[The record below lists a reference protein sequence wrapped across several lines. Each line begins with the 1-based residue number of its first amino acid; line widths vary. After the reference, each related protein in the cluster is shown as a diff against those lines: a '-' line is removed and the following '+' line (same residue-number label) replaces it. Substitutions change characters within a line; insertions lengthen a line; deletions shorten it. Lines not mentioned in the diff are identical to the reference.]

1 MTHGSTD
8 SRNHTENARPLSS
21 IFYQIIHPTNIM
33 KNKNLVPYLKLI
45 FCVVAWGGSF
55 IATKVALRE
64 LSPVSVVWLRFLI
77 GVIILGAAV
86 YGRKQLTLP
95 GWKDL
100 GYFALLGFIGITFHQ
115 WLQSTALL
123 TSQATTT
130 GWIVATSPI
139 FIALLGWLFLK
150 EKLGWLRSGGIA
162 LAALGVLLVVSKG
175 NLLSLAS
182 GHFGSA
188 GDILILISA
197 LNWAVFS
204 VLSRSGLKRFPA
216 ALMMF
221 YVMATGWLFSSL
233 LFFPGHGLG
242 EFAHLTLNAWL
253 GIGFLGVI
261 CSGIAYV
268 FYYDALQVIPASQAG
283 VFLYLEPL
291 ITLVVAAIILGEPL
305 LVVSLLGGV
314 VILLGVW
321 MVNRTER
328 A

>member
-1 MTHGSTD
+1 
-8 SRNHTENARPLSS
+8 
-21 IFYQIIHPTNIM
+21 M
-33 KNKNLVPYLKLI
+33 KNKNLVPYLKLL
-45 FCVVAWGGSF
+45 FCVFAWGGSF

-86 YGRKQLTLP
+86 YGRKQLSLP

-100 GYFALLGFIGITFHQ
+100 GYLALLGFIGITFHQ

-150 EKLGWLRSGGIA
+150 ERLGWLRSAGIA

-175 NLLSLAS
+175 NPLSLAS

-221 YVMATGWLFSSL
+221 YVMATGWLFSSV
-233 LFFPGHGLG
+233 LFLAVPGQAGHALS
-242 EFAHLTLNAWL
+242 EFAHLSLSAWL

-268 FYYDALQVIPASQAG
+268 FYYDALQVIPATQAG

-291 ITLVVAAIILGEPL
+291 VTLVVAAIILGEPL
-305 LVVSLLGGV
+305 LLISLLGGV

-321 MVNRTER
+321 MVNRPEK

>member
-1 MTHGSTD
+1 
-8 SRNHTENARPLSS
+8 
-21 IFYQIIHPTNIM
+21 M
-33 KNKNLVPYLKLI
+33 KHKNLVPYLKLL
-45 FCVVAWGGSF
+45 FCVFAWGASF

-64 LSPVSVVWLRFLI
+64 LSPVSLVWLRFLI

-86 YGRKQLTLP
+86 YGRRQLSLP

-150 EKLGWLRSGGIA
+150 EKLGWLRSAGIA
-162 LAALGVLLVVSKG
+162 LAALGVLLVVSQG

-204 VLSRSGLKRFPA
+204 VLSRSGLNRFPA
-216 ALMMF
+216 ARMMF
-221 YVMATGWLFSSL
+221 YVMALGWLFSSV
-233 LFFPGHGLG
+233 LFLAGPGQAGHGLN
-242 EFAHLTLNAWL
+242 EFTHLTLNAWL

-268 FYYDALQVIPASQAG
+268 FYYDALKVIPASQAG

-291 ITLVVAAIILGEPL
+291 VTLVVAAIILGEPL
-305 LVVSLLGGV
+305 LLVSLLGGA

-321 MVNRTER
+321 MVNRPER
-328 A
+328 V

>member
-1 MTHGSTD
+1 
-8 SRNHTENARPLSS
+8 
-21 IFYQIIHPTNIM
+21 M
-33 KNKNLVPYLKLI
+33 KNKNLVPYLKLL
-45 FCVVAWGGSF
+45 FCVFAWGASF

-64 LSPVSVVWLRFLI
+64 LSPVSLVWLRFLI

-86 YGRKQLTLP
+86 YSRKQLSLP

-100 GYFALLGFIGITFHQ
+100 GYLALLGFIGITFHQ

-123 TSQATTT
+123 TAQATTT

-150 EKLGWLRSGGIA
+150 EKLGWLRSAGIA
-162 LAALGVLLVVSKG
+162 LAALGVLLVVSQG

-188 GDILILISA
+188 GDVLILISA

-216 ALMMF
+216 ARMMF
-221 YVMATGWLFSSL
+221 YVMAIGWLLSSL
-233 LFFPGHGLG
+233 LFLAVPGQAGHGLN
-242 EFAHLTLNAWL
+242 EFTHLTLNAWL

-261 CSGIAYV
+261 CSGISYV

-291 ITLVVAAIILGEPL
+291 VTLVVAAILLGEPL
-305 LVVSLLGGV
+305 LVISLLGGV

-321 MVNRTER
+321 MVNRPELKI
-328 A
+328 

>member
-1 MTHGSTD
+1 MSKIYI
-8 SRNHTENARPLSS
+8 A
-21 IFYQIIHPTNIM
+21 
-33 KNKNLVPYLKLI
+33 YLKLL
-45 FCVVAWGGSF
+45 FCVVAWGASF

-86 YGRKQLTLP
+86 YVRKELTLP
-95 GWKDL
+95 GRKDL

-115 WLQSTALL
+115 WLQSTGLV

-130 GWIVATSPI
+130 AWIVATTPI

-182 GHFGSA
+182 GHFGSP
-188 GDILILISA
+188 GDILILIGA
-197 LNWAVFS
+197 PNWAIFS
-204 VLSRSGLKRFPA
+204 VLSRSGLKRYPA
-216 ALMMF
+216 ARMMF
-221 YVMATGWLFSSL
+221 YVMALGWLFSSV
-233 LFFPGHGLG
+233 LFFAGHGLS
-242 EFAHLTLNAWL
+242 EYSHLSLNGWL
-253 GIGFLGVI
+253 GVGFLGII
-261 CSGIAYV
+261 CSGFAYI

-305 LVVSLLGGV
+305 LLVSLLGGA

-321 MVNRTER
+321 MVNRPEKWET

>member
-1 MTHGSTD
+1 
-8 SRNHTENARPLSS
+8 
-21 IFYQIIHPTNIM
+21 M

-45 FCVVAWGGSF
+45 FCVIAWGASF

-64 LSPVSVVWLRFLI
+64 LSPISLVWLRFLI

-100 GYFALLGFIGITFHQ
+100 GYFALLGFIGIAFHQ

-123 TSQATTT
+123 TAQATTT

-150 EKLGWLRSGGIA
+150 EKLGWLRSAGIA

-175 NLLSLAS
+175 NPLSLAS

-204 VLSRSGLKRFPA
+204 VLSRSGLKRFA
-216 ALMMF
+216 AAHMMF
-221 YVMATGWLFSSL
+221 YVMATGWLFSSV
-233 LFFPGHGLG
+233 LFLALPGQAGHGLS
-242 EFAHLTLNAWL
+242 EFAHLSLNAWL

-291 ITLVVAAIILGEPL
+291 VTLVVAAIILGEPL
-305 LVVSLLGGV
+305 LLVSLLGGV

-321 MVNRTER
+321 MVNRPDPKF
-328 A
+328 